1 MKILT
6 VTLGL
11 LLLLIQYPLWFGK
24 EGWPKVM
31 SYRDVLNTQVEKNI
45 AGRAVN
51 SQIKA
56 EVLDLKT
63 GLDEIEESA
72 RSDLGMIKEGE
83 IFFKTLDRPSSDVSK

>member
-6 VTLGL
+6 ITLGL
-11 LLLLIQYPLWFGK
+11 LLLLIQHPLWFGK
-24 EGWPKVM
+24 GGWQEVM
-31 SYRDVLNTQVEKNI
+31 SYRDDLNTEVEENI
-45 AGRAVN
+45 AGRAIN

-56 EVLDLKT
+56 EILDLKT

-83 IFFKTLDRPSSDVSK
+83 VFFKTLDKPSSNLPK